1 MHARETRE
9 KERKTKRG
17 ELERRALVGQKN
29 GARVR
34 TAAREKDT
42 RGGDKNE

>member
-1 MHARETRE
+1 VHARETRE

-17 ELERRALVGQKN
+17 ELELCALVGQKN
-29 GARVR
+29 G
-34 TAAREKDT
+34 AREKDT